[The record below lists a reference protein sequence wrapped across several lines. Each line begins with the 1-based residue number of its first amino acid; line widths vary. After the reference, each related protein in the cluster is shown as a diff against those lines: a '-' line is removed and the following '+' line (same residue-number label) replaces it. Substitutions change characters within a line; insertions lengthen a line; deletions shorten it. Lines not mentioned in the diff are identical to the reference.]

1 MPSTQRAGDGAG
13 GSGGAPTGQI
23 PRAVAILEAVATRG
37 ASTAKE
43 IAEATG
49 IPLPSVYRLCGEL
62 IAVDYLVHLRDEARF
77 ALGYQLHK
85 LGVGLHRDIGMPP
98 AARREV
104 RSLQEDIGMATYLA
118 IHRGT
123 EFVVVFVASS
133 PACPPLEPMGF
144 GFHDHPYATAFG
156 KLGLSDLDP
165 TGRREYL
172 AGTRLVP
179 LTPSTLT
186 DPAELDAHLDR
197 IAASGVAWEFG
208 EFQEGTDCLA
218 VPLRAGD
225 GTLVG
230 SVATSGP
237 ARAYA
242 GRHRHLEDRV
252 RACATRV
259 ARLYR
264 TGR

>member
-1 MPSTQRAGDGAG
+1 
-13 GSGGAPTGQI
+13 
-23 PRAVAILEAVATRG
+23 
-37 ASTAKE
+37 
-43 IAEATG
+43 
-49 IPLPSVYRLCGEL
+49 
-62 IAVDYLVHLRDEARF
+62 
-77 ALGYQLHK
+77 
-85 LGVGLHRDIGMPP
+85 
-98 AARREV
+98 
-104 RSLQEDIGMATYLA
+104 MATYLA